1 MAAGPGV
8 PAPPL
13 REEPLT
19 VKVEEDSP
27 RDRGSEQPG
36 AWQHLETS
44 RKRFRQLRYQEV
56 AGPEEALSRLRE
68 LCRRWLRPEMRSK
81 EQMVEL
87 LVLEQFLSILPD
99 ELRAWVRER
108 GPESGDQAA
117 AAARARQTTLA
128 RASPQTTDAPYTDSE
143 TVISGTSW
151 QKDHDEVEL
160 FTRQPES
167 IAGIKE
173 GARSSM
179 TFEDVAVSLTWEE
192 WEQLDAAE
200 RDVCR
205 ERSQDCGSTVLP
217 RLETRAENK
226 RLIPKEE
233 ILEDQPQDWLQEMS
247 PGKALLFPECSNIC
261 GDGAQK
267 PMSLKLI
274 HPPKEHGLTNPKG
287 SSTQKGVSGDSLRR
301 SSFILGQ
308 QNQKT
313 ESSTDSD
320 ELENKCTPC
329 LAQGFH
335 WVKPYNHVASRISV
349 CSPSF
354 SEAHWQLHE
363 ERPYKCESCPKAFK
377 QRSDLLKHQRIHT
390 GEKPYGCQDCGKSF
404 RQSAAL
410 IKHQRTHTGEKPYV
424 CPKCGER
431 FRQSSHLNRHQ
442 RTHTGKKYC
451 HCEECGEICHVSSL
465 LRHQRLHKGER
476 PYQCEDCEKSFKQRS
491 DLFKHRRIHTGEKPY
506 GCSVCGKSFSQS
518 ATLIKHQR
526 THTGEKPYKCLECG
540 ESFRQSTH
548 LIRHQRVHR
557 NKVPAL

>member
-13 REEPLT
+13 REGLLM

-27 RDRGSEQPG
+27 RPRASEQPG

-44 RKRFRQLRYQEV
+44 RKQFRQLRYQEV

-117 AAARARQTTLA
+117 AAARARQTTLD
-128 RASPQTTDAPYTDSE
+128 RASPQD
-143 TVISGTSW
+143 
-151 QKDHDEVEL
+151 
-160 FTRQPES
+160 
-167 IAGIKE
+167 
-173 GARSSM
+173 SM

-192 WEQLDAAE
+192 WEQLDEAE

-205 ERSQDCGSTVLP
+205 ENAQDYGSTVLP
-217 RLETRAENK
+217 SFETRSENK
-226 RLIPKEE
+226 RLIPKQE

-247 PGKALLFPECSNIC
+247 PGTALLFPECSDIYGN
-261 GDGAQK
+261 GAQK
-267 PMSLKLI
+267 PMSLKLTY
-274 HPPKEHGLTNPKG
+274 PPKEHGVTNLHLN
-287 SSTQKGVSGDSLRR
+287 SDSTQKGVSEDSPRR

-308 QNQKT
+308 HNQT
-313 ESSTDSD
+313 TGRPTDGN
-320 ELENKCTPC
+320 EHGNKCISD
-329 LAQGFH
+329 LAKGKCQ
-335 WVKPYNHVASRISV
+335 WVKPYDHAANGSV
-349 CSPSF
+349 CSASL
-354 SEAHWQLHE
+354 SEAHRQHRE
-363 ERPYKCESCPKAFK
+363 ERPYKCENCPKAFK

-390 GEKPYGCQDCGKSF
+390 GEKPYECQDCGKSF

-424 CPKCGER
+424 CPKCGEC

-442 RTHTGKKYC
+442 RTHAGKRYC
-451 HCEECGEICHVSSL
+451 QCEECGEICHVSSL

-491 DLFKHRRIHTGEKPY
+491 DLFKHQRTHTGEKPY
-506 GCSVCGKSFSQS
+506 GCSVCGKCFSQS

-557 NKVPAL
+557 NKMPAL